1 MLLELFNK
9 LLLLLLFS
17 YILGGHMFNGRFLC
31 RLAGMGPKILIV
43 FKSIL
48 TSGNKIRTRAH
59 AYVYYSA
66 HDFMSILNS
75 QFLLKTFLFTSHDYL
90 FYFFNS

>member
-1 MLLELFNK
+1 MLLELFNE
-9 LLLLLLFS
+9 LLLLLFLFS

-48 TSGNKIRTRAH
+48 TSGNKI
-59 AYVYYSA
+59 
-66 HDFMSILNS
+66 
-75 QFLLKTFLFTSHDYL
+75 
-90 FYFFNS
+90 